1 MWVVTKANAPAW
13 TRHAATRVFMEVCY
27 SAPPRAR
34 SVDHDGSASN
44 IRASATYTLAWSAMA
59 KRKAFVAYGVRV
71 GRHPGVYST
80 WDQCKAQV
88 EGYARAQYKGFATT
102 EEAEA
107 YVQGRAPAKKH
118 RVDAA
123 IPNTQGIDG
132 HAPIIVYTDG
142 STLGNGRDHPS
153 AGYGVYWADPAHHS
167 LNRAERLWQGEQ
179 TNNRAELMAILTAI
193 KLHPDKSRPLQI
205 CTDSLYAMQCLQTW
219 MPKWKERGWKTL
231 LNQDVK
237 NRDLLESIE
246 AAMNTCRYRPS
257 FTHIRGHAGHHGN
270 EMADQLANRGARITH
285 T

>member
-13 TRHAATRVFMEVCY
+13 TRHAATRVFMEVCH
-27 SAPPRAR
+27 SPPPRAR
-34 SVDHDGSASN
+34 SVDHNGSASN
-44 IRASATYTLAWSAMA
+44 IRASATYALAWSAMA

-88 EGYARAQYKGFATT
+88 EGYAHAQFKGFATT

-107 YVQGRAPAKKH
+107 YVQGRTPAKKH

-123 IPNTQGIDG
+123 IPNTQGTDG

-179 TNNRAELMAILTAI
+179 TNKRL
-193 KLHPDKSRPLQI
+193 
-205 CTDSLYAMQCLQTW
+205 
-219 MPKWKERGWKTL
+219 
-231 LNQDVK
+231 
-237 NRDLLESIE
+237 
-246 AAMNTCRYRPS
+246 
-257 FTHIRGHAGHHGN
+257 
-270 EMADQLANRGARITH
+270 
-285 T
+285 

>member
-1 MWVVTKANAPAW
+1 M
-13 TRHAATRVFMEVCY
+13 
-27 SAPPRAR
+27 
-34 SVDHDGSASN
+34 
-44 IRASATYTLAWSAMA
+44 
-59 KRKAFVAYGVRV
+59 
-71 GRHPGVYST
+71 
-80 WDQCKAQV
+80 
-88 EGYARAQYKGFATT
+88 
-102 EEAEA
+102 
-107 YVQGRAPAKKH
+107 
-118 RVDAA
+118 
-123 IPNTQGIDG
+123 
-132 HAPIIVYTDG
+132 YTDG

-153 AGYGVYWADPAHHS
+153 AGYGVYWADPAHHY

-205 CTDSLYAMQCLQTW
+205 CTDSLYAIQCLQTW

-270 EMADQLANRGARITH
+270 EMADQLANQGARITH